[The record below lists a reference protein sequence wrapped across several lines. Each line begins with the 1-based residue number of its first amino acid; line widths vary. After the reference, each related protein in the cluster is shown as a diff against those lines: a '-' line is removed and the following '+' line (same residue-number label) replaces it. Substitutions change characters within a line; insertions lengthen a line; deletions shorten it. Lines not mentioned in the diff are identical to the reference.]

1 MPSLQDM
8 LGDFDMSR
16 LEELAESLLA
26 DVTTNMEE
34 NTSESI
40 QRITEDES
48 IAERM
53 LEQLVG
59 TTTKQ
64 LESTKN
70 KNINLNSTKRHFN
83 ENAPCSPL
91 MVDLDEAESETLYGT
106 YDEKTNSITIVL
118 PEEED
123 EPISTWNEPNTPD
136 FLKYELLS
144 PIQSSKSPI
153 PSCFSDG
160 GYESIGSPCSEIK
173 NYDELWNSSFSELF
187 PSLV

>member
-26 DVTTNMEE
+26 DVTTDMEE
-34 NTSESI
+34 DSTESI
-40 QRITEDES
+40 QRITENES

-59 TTTKQ
+59 PTTKQ
-64 LESTKN
+64 LESSKN
-70 KNINLNSTKRHFN
+70 KNLNINSSKRHFN
-83 ENAPCSPL
+83 ENAPSSPL
-91 MVDLDEAESETLYGT
+91 MVDVTESETLYGT
-106 YDEKTNSITIVL
+106 YDEKTNSITILL
-118 PEEED
+118 PEEE
-123 EPISTWNEPNTPD
+123 EQNTPD
-136 FLKYELLS
+136 FIKYELLS

-160 GYESIGSPCSEIK
+160 GYESIGSPCSEIR

>member
-26 DVTTNMEE
+26 DVTTDMEE
-34 NTSESI
+34 DSTKSI
-40 QRITEDES
+40 QRITENES

-59 TTTKQ
+59 PTTKQ
-64 LESTKN
+64 LESSKN
-70 KNINLNSTKRHFN
+70 KNLNLNSSKRHFN
-83 ENAPCSPL
+83 ENAPNSPL
-91 MVDLDEAESETLYGT
+91 MVDETESETLYGT

-118 PEEED
+118 PED
-123 EPISTWNEPNTPD
+123 E
-136 FLKYELLS
+136 ELLS

-160 GYESIGSPCSEIK
+160 GYESIGSPCSEIR
-173 NYDELWNSSFSELF
+173 NYNELWNSSFSELF

>member
-26 DVTTNMEE
+26 DVTTDMEE
-34 NTSESI
+34 DSTKSI
-40 QRITEDES
+40 QRITENES

-59 TTTKQ
+59 PTPKQ
-64 LESTKN
+64 LESSKN
-70 KNINLNSTKRHFN
+70 KNLSLNSSKRHFN
-83 ENAPCSPL
+83 ENAPSSPL
-91 MVDLDEAESETLYGT
+91 MVDETESETLYGT

-118 PEEED
+118 PEDEE
-123 EPISTWNEPNTPD
+123 PKNTPD
-136 FLKYELLS
+136 FMKYELLS

-160 GYESIGSPCSEIK
+160 GYESIGSPCSEIR
-173 NYDELWNSSFSELF
+173 NYNELWNSSFSELF

>member
-26 DVTTNMEE
+26 DVTTDMEE
-34 NTSESI
+34 DSPESI

-64 LESTKN
+64 LESSKN
-70 KNINLNSTKRHFN
+70 KNLNSSKRHFN
-83 ENAPCSPL
+83 EDAPSSPL
-91 MVDLDEAESETLYGT
+91 MVDVTESETLYGT

-118 PEEED
+118 PED
-123 EPISTWNEPNTPD
+123 GDEPNTQD
-136 FLKYELLS
+136 FMKYELLS
-144 PIQSSKSPI
+144 PIQSSAKSPI

-160 GYESIGSPCSEIK
+160 GYESIGSPCSEIR

>member
-8 LGDFDMSR
+8 LGDFDLSR

-26 DVTTNMEE
+26 DVTTDMEE
-34 NTSESI
+34 DSTESI
-40 QRITEDES
+40 QRITENES

-59 TTTKQ
+59 PTTKQ
-64 LESTKN
+64 LESSKN
-70 KNINLNSTKRHFN
+70 KNLNLNLNSSKRHFN
-83 ENAPCSPL
+83 ENAPNSPL
-91 MVDLDEAESETLYGT
+91 MVDETESETLYGT

-118 PEEED
+118 PEEEQ
-123 EPISTWNEPNTPD
+123 PNTPD
-136 FLKYELLS
+136 FMKYELLS

-160 GYESIGSPCSEIK
+160 GYESIGSPCSEIR

>member
-26 DVTTNMEE
+26 DVTTDMEE
-34 NTSESI
+34 DSTKSI
-40 QRITEDES
+40 QRITENES

-59 TTTKQ
+59 PTTKQ
-64 LESTKN
+64 LESSKN
-70 KNINLNSTKRHFN
+70 KNLNLNSSKRHFN
-83 ENAPCSPL
+83 ENAPNSPL
-91 MVDLDEAESETLYGT
+91 MVDETESETLYGT

-118 PEEED
+118 PEDEE
-123 EPISTWNEPNTPD
+123 PKNTPD
-136 FLKYELLS
+136 FMKYELLS

-160 GYESIGSPCSEIK
+160 GYESIGSPCSEIR
-173 NYDELWNSSFSELF
+173 NYNELWNSSFSELF